1 MLAGFQNPGFLGGRG
16 NVFSAYAIVTAPVIW
31 STAAQTGGPLLYNAV
46 PASGKGVTAYLLAMG
61 FAETTATS
69 VAAALGIAT
78 GASTAPATTQAITA
92 SGNVRLNAGAPTP
105 ICSVYNYGTVSAAA
119 TNFIPVAQVST
130 AAVSALPPYSL
141 VDLGGAIE
149 VSPGYFASVAAGAT
163 LTTGVYQ
170 IGLIWLELPND

>member
-46 PASGKGVTAYLLAMG
+46 PASGKGVTAYLLAMS
-61 FAETTATS
+61 AAQTTATA
-69 VAAALGIAT
+69 VEAALGIAT
-78 GASTAPATTQAITA
+78 GVSTAPTTTQAITS

-105 ICSVYNYGTVSAAA
+105 ICAVYNYGTVSAAA
-119 TNFIPVAQVST
+119 TNFIPIMS
-130 AAVSALPPYSL
+130 AAVTLTAQPLSSIIT
-141 VDLGGAIE
+141 DLGGAIE